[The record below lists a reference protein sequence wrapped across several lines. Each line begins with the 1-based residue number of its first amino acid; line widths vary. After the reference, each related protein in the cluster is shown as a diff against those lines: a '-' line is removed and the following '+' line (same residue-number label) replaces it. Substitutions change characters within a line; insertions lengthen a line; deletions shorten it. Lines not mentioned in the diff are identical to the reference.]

1 MEKNV
6 SINKINLNNN
16 IVKVIKGS
24 IIAFLIS
31 IMLLFIFASL
41 LVYTNIQENTIKPVV
56 IIISI
61 ISILVGSS
69 LSSIKIKRKGIVN
82 GALVGTI
89 YIMRSCFCDLRISYI
104 PIRSCGPD
112 CPNPAFSKEG
122 GYGNAKWNWEY
133 HMDNTIR
140 GDGCSQWIGAAE
152 IYDAM

>member
-16 IVKVIKGS
+16 IVKVMKGS

-89 YIMRSCFCDLRISYI
+89 YIMVIYILSSICFVGFELNLESIIMIISSI
-104 PIRSCGPD
+104 ISGMIGGVIGVNID
-112 CPNPAFSKEG
+112 SK
-122 GYGNAKWNWEY
+122 K
-133 HMDNTIR
+133 
-140 GDGCSQWIGAAE
+140 
-152 IYDAM
+152 

>member
-89 YIMRSCFCDLRISYI
+89 YIMVIYILSSICFVGFELNLESIIMIISSI
-104 PIRSCGPD
+104 ISGMI
-112 CPNPAFSKEG
+112 G
-122 GYGNAKWNWEY
+122 GV
-133 HMDNTIR
+133 I
-140 GDGCSQWIGAAE
+140 GDRKSVV
-152 IYDAM
+152 

>member
-69 LSSIKIKRKGIVN
+69 LSSIKIKRNAPVDII
-82 GALVGTI
+82 TI
-89 YIMRSCFCDLRISYI
+89 KQILKTFATWIIPLISNTLTANT
-104 PIRSCGPD
+104 
-112 CPNPAFSKEG
+112 NPKKTAPSSHININDEPTPA
-122 GYGNAKWNWEY
+122 YVA
-133 HMDNTIR
+133 HTI
-140 GDGCSQWIGAAE
+140 
-152 IYDAM
+152 

>member
-89 YIMRSCFCDLRISYI
+89 YILIIY
-104 PIRSCGPD
+104 
-112 CPNPAFSKEG
+112 FSFIFLSL
-122 GYGNAKWNWEY
+122 Y
-133 HMDNTIR
+133 
-140 GDGCSQWIGAAE
+140 
-152 IYDAM
+152 

>member
-89 YIMRSCFCDLRISYI
+89 YIMVIYILSSICFVGFELNLESIIMIISSI
-104 PIRSCGPD
+104 ISGMIGGVIGV
-112 CPNPAFSKEG
+112 NIGSK
-122 GYGNAKWNWEY
+122 K
-133 HMDNTIR
+133 
-140 GDGCSQWIGAAE
+140 
-152 IYDAM
+152 

>member
-16 IVKVIKGS
+16 IIKVIKGS

-89 YIMRSCFCDLRISYI
+89 YIMVIYILSSICFVGFELNLESIIMIISSI
-104 PIRSCGPD
+104 ISGMIGGVIGVNID
-112 CPNPAFSKEG
+112 SK
-122 GYGNAKWNWEY
+122 K
-133 HMDNTIR
+133 
-140 GDGCSQWIGAAE
+140 
-152 IYDAM
+152 

>member
-89 YIMRSCFCDLRISYI
+89 YIMVIYILSSICFVGFELNLESIIMIISSI
-104 PIRSCGPD
+104 VSGMIGGVIGVNID
-112 CPNPAFSKEG
+112 SK
-122 GYGNAKWNWEY
+122 K
-133 HMDNTIR
+133 
-140 GDGCSQWIGAAE
+140 
-152 IYDAM
+152 

>member
-1 MEKNV
+1 MQKNV

-89 YIMRSCFCDLRISYI
+89 YIMVIYILSSICFVGFELNLESIIMIISSI
-104 PIRSCGPD
+104 ISGMIGGVIGVNID
-112 CPNPAFSKEG
+112 SK
-122 GYGNAKWNWEY
+122 K
-133 HMDNTIR
+133 
-140 GDGCSQWIGAAE
+140 
-152 IYDAM
+152 

>member
-82 GALVGTI
+82 GGLVGTI
-89 YIMRSCFCDLRISYI
+89 YIMVIYILSSICFVGFELNLESIIMIISSI
-104 PIRSCGPD
+104 ISGMIGGVIGVNID
-112 CPNPAFSKEG
+112 SK
-122 GYGNAKWNWEY
+122 K
-133 HMDNTIR
+133 
-140 GDGCSQWIGAAE
+140 
-152 IYDAM
+152 

>member
-89 YIMRSCFCDLRISYI
+89 YIMVIYILSSICFVGFELNLESIIMIISSI
-104 PIRSCGPD
+104 ISGMIGGVIGVNID
-112 CPNPAFSKEG
+112 SK
-122 GYGNAKWNWEY
+122 
-133 HMDNTIR
+133 
-140 GDGCSQWIGAAE
+140 Q
-152 IYDAM
+152 

>member
-24 IIAFLIS
+24 IIAFLNS

-89 YIMRSCFCDLRISYI
+89 YIMVIYILSSICFVGFELNLESIIMIISSI
-104 PIRSCGPD
+104 ISGMIGGVIGVNID
-112 CPNPAFSKEG
+112 SK
-122 GYGNAKWNWEY
+122 K
-133 HMDNTIR
+133 
-140 GDGCSQWIGAAE
+140 
-152 IYDAM
+152 

>member
-41 LVYTNIQENTIKPVV
+41 LVYTNIQEITIKPVV

-89 YIMRSCFCDLRISYI
+89 YIMVIYILSSICFVGFELNLESIIMIISSI
-104 PIRSCGPD
+104 ISGMIGGVIGVNID
-112 CPNPAFSKEG
+112 SK
-122 GYGNAKWNWEY
+122 K
-133 HMDNTIR
+133 
-140 GDGCSQWIGAAE
+140 
-152 IYDAM
+152 

>member
-89 YIMRSCFCDLRISYI
+89 YIMVIYILSSICFVGFELNLESIIMIISSI
-104 PIRSCGPD
+104 ISGMIGGVIGVNID
-112 CPNPAFSKEG
+112 SK
-122 GYGNAKWNWEY
+122 K
-133 HMDNTIR
+133 
-140 GDGCSQWIGAAE
+140 
-152 IYDAM
+152 

>member
-69 LSSIKIKRKGIVN
+69 LSFIKIKRKGIVN

-89 YIMRSCFCDLRISYI
+89 YIMVIYILSSICFVGFELNLESIIMIISSI
-104 PIRSCGPD
+104 ISGMIGGVIGVNID
-112 CPNPAFSKEG
+112 SK
-122 GYGNAKWNWEY
+122 K
-133 HMDNTIR
+133 
-140 GDGCSQWIGAAE
+140 
-152 IYDAM
+152 

>member
-82 GALVGTI
+82 GALVGNI
-89 YIMRSCFCDLRISYI
+89 YIMVIYILSSICFVGFELNLESIIMIISSI
-104 PIRSCGPD
+104 ISGMIGGVIGVNID
-112 CPNPAFSKEG
+112 SK
-122 GYGNAKWNWEY
+122 K
-133 HMDNTIR
+133 
-140 GDGCSQWIGAAE
+140 
-152 IYDAM
+152 

>member
-89 YIMRSCFCDLRISYI
+89 YITVIYILSSICFVGFELNLESIIMIISSI
-104 PIRSCGPD
+104 ISGMIGGVIGVNID
-112 CPNPAFSKEG
+112 SK
-122 GYGNAKWNWEY
+122 K
-133 HMDNTIR
+133 
-140 GDGCSQWIGAAE
+140 
-152 IYDAM
+152 

>member
-89 YIMRSCFCDLRISYI
+89 YIMVIYILSSICFVGFELNLESIIMIISSI
-104 PIRSCGPD
+104 ISGLIGGVIGVNID
-112 CPNPAFSKEG
+112 SK
-122 GYGNAKWNWEY
+122 K
-133 HMDNTIR
+133 
-140 GDGCSQWIGAAE
+140 
-152 IYDAM
+152 

>member
-31 IMLLFIFASL
+31 IMLLFIFAIL
-41 LVYTNIQENTIKPVV
+41 LLYTNIQENTIKPVV

-89 YIMRSCFCDLRISYI
+89 YIMVIYILSSICFVGFELNLESIIMIISSI
-104 PIRSCGPD
+104 ISGMIGGVIGVNID
-112 CPNPAFSKEG
+112 SK
-122 GYGNAKWNWEY
+122 K
-133 HMDNTIR
+133 
-140 GDGCSQWIGAAE
+140 
-152 IYDAM
+152 

>member
-24 IIAFLIS
+24 IIAFLNS
-31 IMLLFIFASL
+31 VMLLFIFASL

-89 YIMRSCFCDLRISYI
+89 YIMVIYILSSICFVGFELNLESIIMIISSI
-104 PIRSCGPD
+104 ISGMIGGVIGVNID
-112 CPNPAFSKEG
+112 SK
-122 GYGNAKWNWEY
+122 K
-133 HMDNTIR
+133 
-140 GDGCSQWIGAAE
+140 
-152 IYDAM
+152 

>member
-89 YIMRSCFCDLRISYI
+89 YIRVIYILSSICFVGFELNLESIIMIISSI
-104 PIRSCGPD
+104 ISGMIGGVIGVNID
-112 CPNPAFSKEG
+112 SK
-122 GYGNAKWNWEY
+122 K
-133 HMDNTIR
+133 
-140 GDGCSQWIGAAE
+140 
-152 IYDAM
+152 

>member
-89 YIMRSCFCDLRISYI
+89 YIMLIYILSSICFVGFELNLESIIMIISSI
-104 PIRSCGPD
+104 ISGMIGGVIGVNID
-112 CPNPAFSKEG
+112 SK
-122 GYGNAKWNWEY
+122 K
-133 HMDNTIR
+133 
-140 GDGCSQWIGAAE
+140 
-152 IYDAM
+152 

>member
-31 IMLLFIFASL
+31 IMLLFVFASL

-89 YIMRSCFCDLRISYI
+89 YIMVIYILSSICFVGFELNLESIIMIISSI
-104 PIRSCGPD
+104 ISGMIGGVIGVNID
-112 CPNPAFSKEG
+112 SK
-122 GYGNAKWNWEY
+122 K
-133 HMDNTIR
+133 
-140 GDGCSQWIGAAE
+140 
-152 IYDAM
+152 

>member
-89 YIMRSCFCDLRISYI
+89 YIMVIYILSSICFVGFELNLESIIMIISSI
-104 PIRSCGPD
+104 ISGMIGGGIGVNID
-112 CPNPAFSKEG
+112 SK
-122 GYGNAKWNWEY
+122 K
-133 HMDNTIR
+133 
-140 GDGCSQWIGAAE
+140 
-152 IYDAM
+152 

>member
-69 LSSIKIKRKGIVN
+69 LSSINRLKIFI
-82 GALVGTI
+82 
-89 YIMRSCFCDLRISYI
+89 
-104 PIRSCGPD
+104 
-112 CPNPAFSKEG
+112 
-122 GYGNAKWNWEY
+122 
-133 HMDNTIR
+133 
-140 GDGCSQWIGAAE
+140 
-152 IYDAM
+152 

>member
-69 LSSIKIKRKGIVN
+69 LSSIKIKRNGIVN

-89 YIMRSCFCDLRISYI
+89 YIMVIYILSSICFVGFELNLESIIMIISSI
-104 PIRSCGPD
+104 ISGMIGGVIGVNID
-112 CPNPAFSKEG
+112 SK
-122 GYGNAKWNWEY
+122 K
-133 HMDNTIR
+133 
-140 GDGCSQWIGAAE
+140 
-152 IYDAM
+152 

>member
-69 LSSIKIKRKGIVN
+69 LSSIKIKRKWIVN

-89 YIMRSCFCDLRISYI
+89 YIMVIYILSSICFVGFELNLESIIMIISSI
-104 PIRSCGPD
+104 ISGMIGGVIGVNID
-112 CPNPAFSKEG
+112 SK
-122 GYGNAKWNWEY
+122 K
-133 HMDNTIR
+133 
-140 GDGCSQWIGAAE
+140 
-152 IYDAM
+152 

>member
-89 YIMRSCFCDLRISYI
+89 YIMVIYILSSICFVGFELNLESIIMIINSNY
-104 PIRSCGPD
+104 PTNHSTY
-112 CPNPAFSKEG
+112 
-122 GYGNAKWNWEY
+122 YGTNNHY
-133 HMDNTIR
+133 N
-140 GDGCSQWIGAAE
+140 
-152 IYDAM
+152 

>member
-69 LSSIKIKRKGIVN
+69 LSSMKIKRKGIVN

-89 YIMRSCFCDLRISYI
+89 YIMVIYILSSICFVGFELNLESIIMIISSI
-104 PIRSCGPD
+104 ISGMIGGVIGVNID
-112 CPNPAFSKEG
+112 SK
-122 GYGNAKWNWEY
+122 K
-133 HMDNTIR
+133 
-140 GDGCSQWIGAAE
+140 
-152 IYDAM
+152 